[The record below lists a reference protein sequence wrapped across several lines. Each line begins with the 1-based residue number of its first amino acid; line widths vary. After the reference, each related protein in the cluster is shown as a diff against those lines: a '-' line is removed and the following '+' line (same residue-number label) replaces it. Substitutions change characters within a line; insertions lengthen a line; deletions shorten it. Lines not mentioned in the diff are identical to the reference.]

1 MMTRMGTPGTFL
13 FFGIITLCGAIFTI
27 IFLKETKN
35 LTDNEKKLLYYK
47 K

>member
-1 MMTRMGTPGTFL
+1 MMTRIGTPGTFL
-13 FFGIITLCGAIFTI
+13 FFGIISLSGAIFTI

-35 LTDNEKKLLYYK
+35 LTDGEKKLLYSK